1 MLDIVLADMTVEYC
15 NYLERRRKM
24 DEQQNYN
31 NRNEDDPSA
40 LWTRDDGNHSDRGS
54 ESANGENRNDGNPYA
69 QNQNTGNPYAQNQ
82 NAGNPYAQNRNTG
95 NSYTQN
101 QNMGNPYAQNQNTG
115 NSYGQP
121 SYPQNYGNGSSYN
134 NGSDGKK
141 GGFGKTLLKIA
152 ALAAVVGVVGGGTFY
167 GINKLSTYLAQ
178 NIAAEDT
185 VDSSGKI
192 ATRDES
198 VSEKE
203 SDKAETI
210 LPGTGK
216 TIETTSVLSE
226 EDSDITDLSGIVDD
240 VMPSIVAVNSTV
252 TYTDNYYGYYFGEEK
267 QAESS
272 GSGVIYGEDGENL
285 YIVSNHHVIEDAVEV
300 KVTFIDETTA
310 DAKVKGSDSDV
321 DLAVLEVK
329 LKDLSEETKKAIKLV
344 SIGSSDE
351 LEVGEMVIAI
361 GNALGYGQSMTAG
374 YISAKEREVTISD
387 TGVTMTLLQTD
398 AAINPGN
405 SGGALLNMKGELVGI
420 TNVKYAQTTVEGMGF
435 AIPISDAT
443 EIIGELESIVE
454 LKDEERGY
462 LGISCENITQK
473 QNSVYNI
480 PVGVYVTEV
489 AKQGA
494 AYRAGIMAGDIITK
508 VNGTRVET
516 RSSLQGRITNKKVGT
531 VVKITF
537 QRSESG
543 EYKEHEVEVTL
554 QGQESLGSMA
564 GNESSGNNKKNEQPE
579 SGNSPYEEEQSPY
592 KNSPYGDYYNDDD
605 FLDRFFEYYYNR

>member
-1 MLDIVLADMTVEYC
+1 MNEHQDL
-15 NYLERRRKM
+15 
-24 DEQQNYN
+24 N
-31 NRNEDDPSA
+31 NNQEDNPSL
-40 LWTRDDGNHSDRGS
+40 LWTRDEVNSGAQSQN
-54 ESANGENRNDGNPYA
+54 AENRGTQNQNAENPYA
-69 QNQNTGNPYAQNQ
+69 QSQNAENPYDRNQNTENPYGQSRNPYAQNQ
-82 NAGNPYAQNRNTG
+82 NAENTYGQSRNTG
-95 NSYTQN
+95 N
-101 QNMGNPYAQNQNTG
+101 P
-115 NSYGQP
+115 YGQP
-121 SYPQNYGNGSSYN
+121 PYPQNFGNGRQDN
-134 NGSDGKK
+134 NGSGGKGK

-152 ALAAVVGVVGGGTFY
+152 AMAAVFGLVAGGIFY
-167 GINKLSTYLAQ
+167 GINRLSVYLAQ
-178 NIAAEDT
+178 NLVTEETA
-185 VDSSGKI
+185 DSS
-192 ATRDES
+192 DEIKEED
-198 VSEKE
+198 EKKNE
-203 SDKAETI
+203 KAQAA
-210 LPGTGK
+210 LPGKGT
-216 TIETTSVLSE
+216 TIGTTSVLSE

-252 TYTDNYYGYYFGEEK
+252 SYSNSYYGYLYGEEE

-285 YIVSNHHVIEDAVEV
+285 YIVSNHHVIADAVSV
-300 KVTFIDETTA
+300 KITFIDKTTV

-329 LKDLSEETKKAIKLV
+329 LEDISEETRKAIKLISV
-344 SIGSSDE
+344 GSSDD

-374 YISAKEREVTISD
+374 YISAKERPVTITD

-443 EIIGELESIVE
+443 AIISELESIEE
-454 LKDEERGY
+454 LKDEEKGY

-473 QNSVYNI
+473 QNLVYNI

-489 AKQGA
+489 SKKGA
-494 AYRAGIMAGDIITK
+494 AYKAGIMAGDIITK
-508 VNGTRVET
+508 VNGTKVET
-516 RSSLQGRITNKKVGT
+516 RSSLQGRIMSKKVGT

-543 EYKEHEVEVTL
+543 EYREHEVEVTL
-554 QGQESLGSMA
+554 LGQDSLESISDN
-564 GNESSGNNKKNEQPE
+564 GNSNKNEKKEQPE
-579 SGNSPYEEEQSPY
+579 NSPNE
-592 KNSPYGDYYNDDD
+592 NDPYGNYYEDDD
-605 FLDRFFEYYYNR
+605 FFRNFFDYYYNR